1 MIYLFMLTAEITVV
15 YVFTVCLIIGILSAW
30 EWVISDLKE
39 EARLIEEAEKKE
51 EECL

>member
-15 YVFTVCLIIGILSAW
+15 YVFAVCLIIGVISAW
-30 EWVISDLKE
+30 ERVISELKE
-39 EARLIEEAEKKE
+39 EARLIEEAEKEE